1 MFSEAFEQLRRDVS
15 TVFSSVLGHPPPPL
29 VTRPA
34 RRERPSYTSTT
45 SAALGRPLVI
55 DEVVRET
62 DDMVSLVLADPSG
75 KPIDFAPGQ
84 FFTLVVPVDGVLL
97 RRAYSASSRP
107 GELGGR
113 VRVSVK
119 RIPGGKVSEKLV
131 GSARAGQRLTVLG
144 PSGSF
149 GPSAS
154 EGPRHLVLVAGGSG
168 ITPMMSIAETWLERE
183 PHTSIDLVFGNRSER
198 DIPFRDELA
207 ALERAHGTRF
217 HVTHVLSEPNEGHD
231 GLRGLLSG
239 DVLAR
244 ALEGRPRADEH
255 YLCGPE
261 PMRVEA
267 RRHFRERGVHD
278 ARIFEEVF
286 ASPKTKSAAAD
297 VPVEVTVLV
306 RGEKKR
312 ALQQVGKT
320 LLEAGLAAGIDM
332 PYSCA
337 MGGCGACKVHV
348 VSGETTE
355 DGAALTAAE
364 RAAGYALACTDRATG
379 PCTLEI
385 PR

>member
-15 TVFSSVLGHPPPPL
+15 TVVSSVLGHPPPPL
-29 VTRPA
+29 VARPP
-34 RRERPSYTSTT
+34 RRARPSYTSSP
-45 SAALGRPLVI
+45 SAALGRPLVV
-55 DEVVRET
+55 DEVVHET
-62 DDMVSLVLADPSG
+62 DDMVSLVLADPTG

-131 GSARAGQRLTVLG
+131 GSARAGQKLTVLG

-154 EGPRHLVLVAGGSG
+154 ESPRHVVLVAGGSG
-168 ITPMMSIAETWLERE
+168 ITPMMSIAKTWLERE
-183 PHTSIDLVFGNRSER
+183 PGTSIDLVFGNRSER
-198 DIPFRDELA
+198 DVPFGDELA
-207 ALERAHGTRF
+207 ALEHAHGSRF
-217 HVTHVLSEPNEGHD
+217 RVTHVLSEPNEGHT
-231 GLRGLLSG
+231 GLRGLLTC

-244 ALEGRPRADEH
+244 ALEGRPNADEH

-261 PMRVEA
+261 PMREEA
-267 RRHFRERGVHD
+267 RRFFRERGVQD

-286 ASPKTKSAAAD
+286 ASPKSKSAAAS
-297 VPVEVTVLV
+297 VPVELTVVV

-379 PCTLEI
+379 PCTLEL